1 MYTLSK
7 FDRKQFLSQYWQKKP
22 LVIKQGFDNFIDP
35 LDEHDLAGLS
45 QELSI
50 DSRIVSK
57 KDNTWQVS
65 HGPFKDVN
73 AYCLGAWSLLVQS
86 VDHFIPEAD
95 ELMRA
100 FDFIPHW
107 RMDDLMVSFSNK
119 DAGVGPHLDQY
130 DVFIIQGK
138 GSRRWQVGLPGDF
151 DNIKPHNDLAQISD
165 FDPVIDQVLQPGD
178 IIYIPANH
186 PHNGMALEECL
197 NYSVG
202 FRAPSQQEMLS
213 SFADFAIDNNLFN
226 ERYTDKYIA
235 PREFSGEIKQQE
247 VTRFKH
253 MLQQSLE
260 TDQFS
265 NWTAQFLSQ
274 GGEKQ
279 DFDKQDF
286 DKQDFDEQ
294 DRQNFHHQDINEK
307 LNTGVHFVRSP
318 GVKATFLE
326 QQVHNIQDFVFY
338 IQAEAFSVPLTDKDS
353 VINFLSSSI
362 YCHNSSNFNEI
373 SMSFTQLVTAMVN
386 AGYWYPDD

>member
-1 MYTLSK
+1 MYLLNNI
-7 FDRKQFLSQYWQKKP
+7 DKQQFIRQYWQKKP

-35 LDEHDLAGLS
+35 LDENDLAGLS
-45 QELSI
+45 QEPTV
-50 DSRIVSK
+50 DSRIVSHTG
-57 KDNTWQVS
+57 NTWQVS
-65 HGPFKDVN
+65 HGPFEDVN
-73 AYCLGAWSLLVQS
+73 ACCLGAWSLLVQS

-151 DNIKPHNDLAQISD
+151 DKINPHKDLAQISG
-165 FDPVIDQVLQPGD
+165 FEPVIDQVLQPGD
-178 IIYIPANH
+178 VIYIPANH
-186 PHNGMALEECL
+186 PHNGVALEECL

-213 SFADFAIDNNLFN
+213 SLADFAIDNNLFN
-226 ERYTDKYIA
+226 ERYTDKELA

-247 VTRFKH
+247 VVRFKQ
-253 MLQQSLE
+253 MLKQLLE

-274 GGEKQ
+274 GGEKHEFE
-279 DFDKQDF
+279 D
-286 DKQDFDEQ
+286 
-294 DRQNFHHQDINEK
+294 QDIQNLSHQEIDDK
-307 LNTGVHFVRSP
+307 LKAAIPFIRCP
-318 GVKATFLE
+318 GIKAVFLE
-326 QQVHNIQDFVFY
+326 HPLYNIDNFMFY
-338 IQAEAFSVPLTDKDS
+338 IQGEAFSVPCKDKELTLKFLHQPIFILENNQLDHCS
-353 VINFLSSSI
+353 VF
-362 YCHNSSNFNEI
+362 
-373 SMSFTQLVTAMVN
+373 FTELVTTMAN
-386 AGYWYPDD
+386 LGYWYPE

>member
-1 MYTLSK
+1 MYLLNNI
-7 FDRKQFLSQYWQKKP
+7 DKQQFIRQYWQKKP

-35 LDEHDLAGLS
+35 LDENDLAGLS
-45 QELSI
+45 QEPTV
-50 DSRIVSK
+50 DSRIVSHTGH
-57 KDNTWQVS
+57 TWHVS
-65 HGPFKDVN
+65 HGPFEDVN
-73 AYCLGAWSLLVQS
+73 ACCLGAWSLLVQS

-151 DNIKPHNDLAQISD
+151 EKTSPHKDLLQISG
-165 FDPVIDQVLQPGD
+165 FEPVIDQVLQPGD
-178 IIYIPANH
+178 VIYIPAHH
-186 PHNGMALEECL
+186 PHNGVALEECL

-213 SFADFAIDNNLFN
+213 SLADFAIDNNLFN
-226 ERYTDKYIA
+226 QRYTDKELA
-235 PREFSGEIKQQE
+235 SREFSGEIKQPE

-253 MLQQSLE
+253 MLQHLLE

-274 GGEKQ
+274 GANKQ
-279 DFDKQDF
+279 EFE
-286 DKQDFDEQ
+286 EQ
-294 DRQNFHHQDINEK
+294 DIQHFSHQEIDEK
-307 LNTGVHFVRSP
+307 LKAGILFVRYP
-318 GVKATFLE
+318 GIKAVFLE
-326 QQVHNIQDFVFY
+326 QPLSNTEDFMFY
-338 IQAEAFSVPLTDKDS
+338 IQGEAFSVPFKDKELALKFLHQPIFILENNQLDHCS
-353 VINFLSSSI
+353 VFFTELVATMA
-362 YCHNSSNFNEI
+362 NS
-373 SMSFTQLVTAMVN
+373 
-386 AGYWYPDD
+386 GYWYPQ

>member
-1 MYTLSK
+1 MYLL
-7 FDRKQFLSQYWQKKP
+7 DNIDKQQFIRQYWQKKP

-35 LDEHDLAGLS
+35 LDENDLAGLS
-45 QELSI
+45 QEPTV
-50 DSRIVSK
+50 DSRIVSLTA
-57 KDNTWQVS
+57 NAWQVS
-65 HGPFKDVN
+65 HGPFEDVN

-151 DNIKPHNDLAQISD
+151 EKTSPHKDLLQISG
-165 FDPVIDQVLQPGD
+165 FEPVIDHVLQPGD
-178 IIYIPANH
+178 VIYIPAHH
-186 PHNGMALEECL
+186 PHNGVALEECL

-213 SFADFAIDNNLFN
+213 SLADFAIDNNLFN
-226 ERYTDKYIA
+226 QRYTDKELA
-235 PREFSGEIKQQE
+235 SREFSGEIKQQE
-247 VTRFKH
+247 VVRFKQ
-253 MLQQSLE
+253 MLKQLLE

-274 GGEKQ
+274 GGEKHEFE
-279 DFDKQDF
+279 D
-286 DKQDFDEQ
+286 
-294 DRQNFHHQDINEK
+294 QDIQNLSHQEIDDK
-307 LNTGVHFVRSP
+307 LKAGIPFIRCP
-318 GVKATFLE
+318 GIKAVFLE
-326 QQVHNIQDFVFY
+326 HPLYNIDNFMFY
-338 IQAEAFSVPLTDKDS
+338 IQGEAFSVPCKDKELTLKFLHQPIFILENNQLDHCS
-353 VINFLSSSI
+353 VF
-362 YCHNSSNFNEI
+362 
-373 SMSFTQLVTAMVN
+373 FTELVTTMAN
-386 AGYWYPDD
+386 LGYWYPE

>member
-1 MYTLSK
+1 MYLLNNI
-7 FDRKQFLSQYWQKKP
+7 DKQQFIRQYWQKKP

-35 LDEHDLAGLS
+35 LDENDLAGLS
-45 QELSI
+45 EEPTI
-50 DSRIVSK
+50 DSRIVSHTG
-57 KDNTWQVS
+57 NTWQVD
-65 HGPFKDVN
+65 HGPFEDVN

-151 DNIKPHNDLAQISD
+151 KKISQHKDLTQISG
-165 FDPVIDQVLQPGD
+165 FEPIIDQVLQPGD
-178 IIYIPANH
+178 VIYIPAHH
-186 PHNGMALEECL
+186 PHNGIALEECL

-226 ERYTDKYIA
+226 QRYTDKELA

-247 VTRFKH
+247 VTRFKQ
-253 MLQQSLE
+253 MLQQLLE

-265 NWTAQFLSQ
+265 NWTTQFLSQ
-274 GGEKQ
+274 GHNKHEYE
-279 DFDKQDF
+279 
-286 DKQDFDEQ
+286 EQ
-294 DRQNFHHQDINEK
+294 AIQNFSHQDINDK
-307 LNTGVHFVRSP
+307 LKTGMPFVRCP
-318 GVKATFLE
+318 GIKAVFLE
-326 QQVHNIQDFVFY
+326 QPLSNIEDFVFY
-338 IQAEAFSVPLTDKDS
+338 IQGELFSVPLEDKEL
-353 VINFLSSSI
+353 VLNFLHRPVFDLEKNDSDQ
-362 YCHNSSNFNEI
+362 I
-373 SMSFTQLVTAMVN
+373 STFFTQLVTTMVN
-386 AGYWYPDD
+386 SGYWYPE

>member
-1 MYTLSK
+1 MYSQNNIDINK
-7 FDRKQFLSQYWQKKP
+7 FLSQYWQIKP

-45 QELSI
+45 QESFI

-57 KDNTWQVS
+57 TDNGWQVS
-65 HGPFKDVN
+65 HGPFEDVN
-73 AYCLGAWSLLVQS
+73 THCLGAWSLLVQS
-86 VDHFIPEAD
+86 VDHFVPEAD
-95 ELMRA
+95 ELMRS

-151 DNIKPHNDLAQISD
+151 DTVNLHKDLSQISD
-165 FDPVIDQVLQPGD
+165 FKPIIDQVLEAGD

-186 PHNGMALEECL
+186 PHNGVALEECL

-213 SFADFAIDNNLFN
+213 SLADFAIDNNLFTQ
-226 ERYTDKYIA
+226 RYTDEEIVH
-235 PREFSGEIKQQE
+235 REFSGEVKHRE
-247 VTRFKH
+247 VARFKH
-253 MLQQSLE
+253 MLQQLLE
-260 TDQFS
+260 TEQFS

-279 DFDKQDF
+279 DFD
-286 DKQDFDEQ
+286 EQ
-294 DRQNFHHQDINEK
+294 DIQNFSHQEIEAK
-307 LNTGVHFVRSP
+307 LKAGVQFIRCP
-318 GVKATFLE
+318 GVKGIFVE
-326 QQVHNIQDFVFY
+326 QQLTNTQDFTFY
-338 IQAEAFSVPLTDKDS
+338 LRGEPYSVPLEDKDL
-353 VINFLSSSI
+353 VIEFLSRPIFHLETNNLDQSSI
-362 YCHNSSNFNEI
+362 F
-373 SMSFTQLVTAMVN
+373 FTQLVTTMVN
-386 AGYWYPDD
+386 TGYWYPD